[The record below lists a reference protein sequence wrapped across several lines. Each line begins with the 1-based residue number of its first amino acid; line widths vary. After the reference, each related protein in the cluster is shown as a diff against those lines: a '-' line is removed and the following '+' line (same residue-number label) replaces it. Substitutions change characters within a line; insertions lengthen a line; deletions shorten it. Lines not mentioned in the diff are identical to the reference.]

1 MLLITNIYI
10 YLRNKISFQILFY
23 IYANFINDFSFVS
36 YKKQIELVNKG
47 LFKYLSCVK
56 RSLSIVY
63 RYGLFI
69 TIVNPSTWSK
79 NRRKDNKT
87 CVSMFFLGLYCHLIK
102 DY

>member
-47 LFKYLSCVK
+47 LFEYLSCVK
-56 RSLSIVY
+56 WSVSIVY

-79 NRRKDNKT
+79 NREEKIIKPALV
-87 CVSMFFLGLYCHLIK
+87 CSFL
-102 DY
+102 DYTVF